1 MAATQF
7 IGTFL
12 NANRHGKVFLPMQ
25 NITILVLSDPT
36 DRQLAML
43 ESLPDTTSIA
53 VGNNVEAFEGLAPD
67 AQVILNWS
75 GSRQLVQQVW
85 KIAPHVQW
93 IHSRAAGLDGLLFP
107 ELVESPALLT
117 NGRGV
122 FSQSLGEFVIAGAL
136 FFAKDFRRMM
146 RNQAA
151 GVWAPFDVE
160 EVSGQTMGIV
170 GYGDIGRACAR
181 RAHAMGMKVLALR
194 RRPELSEADEF
205 VDKVYSLDKLL
216 DMLPECDYVVAAAP
230 LTPQTRHLISDA
242 ALAAMKK
249 TAVVMNVGRGP
260 VIDEASLIRALET
273 GRIRGAALD
282 VFETEPLPASSPLYK
297 LENVLLSPHCA
308 DHTADWLDQAMQF
321 FLDQFTR
328 YAVGEQLQNIVDK
341 KAGY

>member
-1 MAATQF
+1 MD
-7 IGTFL
+7 
-12 NANRHGKVFLPMQ
+12 NN
-25 NITILVLSDPT
+25 TILVLSDPT

-43 ESLPDTTSIA
+43 ESLPDSTSVA
-53 VGNNVEAFEGLAPD
+53 VGNNVEAFERLAPE
-67 AQVILNWS
+67 ARVILNWS

-85 KIAPHVQW
+85 KMAPRVQW
-93 IHSRAAGLDGLLFP
+93 VHSRAAGLDGLLFP

-117 NGRGV
+117 NGSGV
-122 FSQSLGEFVIAGAL
+122 FSQSLGEFVIAAAL
-136 FFAKDFRRMM
+136 FFAKDFRRML

-151 GVWAPFDVE
+151 GIWGQFDVE

-194 RRPELSEADEF
+194 RRPERSQGDEF
-205 VDKVYSLDKLL
+205 VYRTYGFDRML

-230 LTPQTRHLISDA
+230 LTPHTRHMISDA

-260 VIDEASLIRALET
+260 VIDEAALVRALEA

-308 DHTADWLDQAMQF
+308 DHTADWLDQAMKF
-321 FLDQFTR
+321 FIEQYTR
-328 YAVGEQLQNIVDK
+328 YASGEPLLNVVDK